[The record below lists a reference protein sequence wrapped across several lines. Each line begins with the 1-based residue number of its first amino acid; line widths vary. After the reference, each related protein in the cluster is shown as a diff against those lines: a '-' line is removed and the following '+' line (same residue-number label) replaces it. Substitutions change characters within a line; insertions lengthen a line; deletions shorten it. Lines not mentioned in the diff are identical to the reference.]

1 MTQSKVKE
9 SDSVVDGSSLVPSSR
24 QILPKG
30 LSQFEV
36 KVPTEDKDVY
46 AYYYLL
52 KVYLHA
58 AAWFIIVVV

>member
-52 KVYLHA
+52 KV
-58 AAWFIIVVV
+58 